1 MVLKM
6 KKICIPLLIAQLSI
20 PSLAIAAQPA
30 PTTPSIPPAQMGSAP
45 FGFKWGQSI
54 AEVRNRQ
61 PSANSQ
67 DSDGMVCLKKTGT
80 IITKCVNVMPP
91 KPLLTEGDY
100 TLLFNKNGG
109 LFQVSFDHYTT
120 ISSGNKGGVK
130 RTIFSTPDTV
140 NTADPSFLAIAAQ
153 HLKNYAEY
161 VNILEKKYGKPTT
174 SDISNNFA
182 TYTWLKNKTPY
193 IKLEIETSPKT
204 SIKITYSSPEA
215 EKEIRDNDEYHSLY
229 EASVL

>member
-1 MVLKM
+1 M
-6 KKICIPLLIAQLSI
+6 KKICIPLLITQLSI
-20 PSLAIAAQPA
+20 PSLAIAAQPT
-30 PTTPSIPPAQMGSAP
+30 PTTPSIPPAAMGNAP

-61 PSANSQ
+61 PSANSP
-67 DSDGMVCLKKTGT
+67 DSDGTVCLKKTGT
-80 IITKCVNVMPP
+80 IITKCVNVMAP

-100 TLLFNKNGG
+100 TLLFDKNGF
-109 LFQVSFDHYTT
+109 LFQVSFEHYTT

-130 RTIFSTPDTV
+130 RSLYSTPDTV
-140 NTADPSFLAIAAQ
+140 DPSFLAIASQ

-174 SDISNNFA
+174 SDIGNNFA

-204 SIKITYSSPEA
+204 AIKITYSSSEA
-215 EKEIRDNDEYHSLY
+215 EKNLRDNDEYHSLY